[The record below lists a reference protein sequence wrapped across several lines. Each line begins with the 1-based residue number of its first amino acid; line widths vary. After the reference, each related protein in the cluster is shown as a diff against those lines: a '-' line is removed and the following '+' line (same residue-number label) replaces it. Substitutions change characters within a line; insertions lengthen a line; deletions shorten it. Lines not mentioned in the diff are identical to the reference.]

1 MIIRFYRWPDLDAR
15 IGIYEEGDAL
25 TLVDGHWTSTR
36 THIAFLAKGS
46 AYKGTGAARKLYKR
60 NPDRTAAVDRLL
72 PLLAPDSVRIGKT
85 ANGPAYVYEVGQTP
99 TETLARARKAYSKG
113 GNYRFDVLHV
123 DALDPEAIGLVPCEN
138 RPVPLA
144 FGGAS

>member
-1 MIIRFYRWPDLDAR
+1 MKITTFYRFPDLDAR
-15 IGIYEEGDAL
+15 IGVYDDGTAM
-25 TLVDGHWTSTR
+25 TLVDGHWKTTR
-36 THIAFLAKGS
+36 THVAFLAKGS
-46 AYKGTGAARKLYKR
+46 AYKGGLLYRR

-72 PLLAPDSVRIGKT
+72 PLLAPDSVRIGKA
-85 ANGPAYVYEVGQTP
+85 ANGPVYVYEVGQTP
-99 TETLARARKAYSKG
+99 AETLARARKAYSAG

-144 FGGAS
+144 F